1 MPRTPDQFPGE
12 RFEESIL
19 FDSSSN
25 QPPANSGELLY
36 ASGSVSGSG
45 FFFNE
50 EGTVSG
56 PVSTFLNSGSHAR
69 LRQLIHLAD
78 GGGPFEGFASGAV
91 LDTGPSPFATAS
103 IWYTDATKT
112 KKIVEQLVTY
122 NPNRTPATE
131 QWKAYAVDGV
141 TVLATVTDAITYDGV
156 FETSRTR
163 TIA

>member
-12 RFEESIL
+12 RNEESIL
-19 FDSSSN
+19 FE
-25 QPPANSGELLY
+25 SGSLLPENPGEVLY
-36 ASGSVSGSG
+36 ATGTISGSG

-50 EGTVSG
+50 EGRVSG
-56 PVSTFLNSGSHAR
+56 PAASFIKSGSHAT

-91 LDTGPSPFATAS
+91 EDQGPKNFPTAS
-103 IWYTDATKT
+103 IWYTDATRT

-122 NPNRTPATE
+122 NNNHTPATE
-131 QWKAYAVDGV
+131 QWKAYDVDGV